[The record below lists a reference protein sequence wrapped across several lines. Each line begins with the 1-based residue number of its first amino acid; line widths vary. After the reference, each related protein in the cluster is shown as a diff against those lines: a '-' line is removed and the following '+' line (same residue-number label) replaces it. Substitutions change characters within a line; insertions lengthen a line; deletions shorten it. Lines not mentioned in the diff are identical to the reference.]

1 MNNSQRGGE
10 NRPNSQQNSQD
21 ISQQEIQI
29 NQIQQNNNN
38 TLNQL
43 IQILNNQTNLP
54 IDQFKIVVD
63 SVVIDKQFFLLTL
76 NPKGKY
82 FQTLR
87 KLILLIVGFLTL
99 QFYQLLY
106 LFTQDQITE
115 GHDDNHSKLIL
126 RPQEHIK
133 NKNTFRSHLYLEE
146 QINQLIL
153 VIAIRFVYVVI
164 SYIIVYSI
172 RPLCLHY
179 SNKNLLLFFLLL
191 ISGTYFIQGT
201 QCNLYPNYGSLH
213 FEDIGKINKTK
224 IYLDNLIFFGCFF
237 VQGISSASIF
247 YLLMEQVQFMLK
259 KNQRLIFYN
268 DFLLVIVEF
277 IVVSSVLHM
286 IFKEQYIFNLII
298 MWIPFS
304 LITLYTY
311 FTLQDSPLCI
321 LNRLSYYEQISRQN
335 SQLLKK
341 QQVALNK
348 IESLLTEFHQN
359 MNSIYSVN
367 FPNKVYF
374 TEEQVA
380 LLLNKFQIKP
390 SNKQE
395 PRCIVNF
402 IMFALSLLYFGH
414 LFKLNAFVN
423 QFQWTIETLALIL
436 SIFELLGYF
445 IGNYCISELYNEQLL
460 RKLLMTFG
468 LINFLSSLPSFQSI
482 HCQFQS
488 QVEFFSILIVR
499 LLFSL
504 AIKSFLIQF
513 SNYKLNFGF
522 LVLGL
527 LLANINF
534 LQIQLFQVVVATIL
548 LFAYHLSK
556 QF

>member
-1 MNNSQRGGE
+1 MNNSQRGVE

-21 ISQQEIQI
+21 IFQQEIQI
-29 NQIQQNNNN
+29 NQISQNNNN
-38 TLNQL
+38 TVNQL
-43 IQILNNQTNLP
+43 IQVLNNQTNLP

-63 SVVIDKQFFLLTL
+63 SVVIDKQFLLLTL

-106 LFTQDQITE
+106 LFTQDQIIQ

-133 NKNTFRSHLYLEE
+133 NKNSSRSHLYLEE
-146 QINQLIL
+146 QIDQLIL
-153 VIAIRFVYVVI
+153 VIAIRIIYIVI
-164 SYIIVYSI
+164 SYIIVYGIKS
-172 RPLCLHY
+172 LSLNY

-237 VQGISSASIF
+237 VQGMSSASIF

-268 DFLLVIVEF
+268 EFLLIIVEF

-304 LITLYTY
+304 LITLFAY

-321 LNRLSYYEQISRQN
+321 LNRISHYEEISKQN
-335 SQLLKK
+335 QQNLKK
-341 QQVALNK
+341 QQIALNK
-348 IESLLTEFHQN
+348 IEILSTEFYQN
-359 MNSIYSVN
+359 MNSIYSAN
-367 FPNKVYF
+367 FPNRNYF
-374 TEEQVA
+374 NEEQIS
-380 LLLNKFQIKP
+380 LLINKFQFKVI
-390 SNKQE
+390 NKQE
-395 PRCIVNF
+395 SKSTINF

-414 LFKLNAFVN
+414 LFKLYAFIN
-423 QFQWTIETLALIL
+423 QLQWTIETLALIL

-445 IGNYCISELYNEQLL
+445 IGNYCISELYNEHLL

-482 HCQFQS
+482 HSQFQS

-504 AIKSFLIQF
+504 AIKAFLIQF
-513 SNYKLNFGF
+513 SDYKLNFGF
-522 LVLGL
+522 LVLGI
-527 LLANINF
+527 LLANINL
-534 LQIQLFQVVVATIL
+534 LQIQLFQVVIATIL
-548 LFAYHLSK
+548 LLAYHLSK
-556 QF
+556 RF

>member
-1 MNNSQRGGE
+1 MNNSQRGVE

-29 NQIQQNNNN
+29 NQISQNNNN

-43 IQILNNQTNLP
+43 IQVLNNQTNLP

-63 SVVIDKQFFLLTL
+63 SVVIDKQFLLLTL

-106 LFTQDQITE
+106 LFTQDQIIQ

-133 NKNTFRSHLYLEE
+133 NKNSSRSHLYLEE
-146 QINQLIL
+146 QIDQLIL
-153 VIAIRFVYVVI
+153 VIAIRIIYIVI
-164 SYIIVYSI
+164 SYIIVYGIKS
-172 RPLCLHY
+172 LSLNY

-237 VQGISSASIF
+237 VQGMSSASIF

-268 DFLLVIVEF
+268 EFLLIIVEF

-304 LITLYTY
+304 LITLFAY

-321 LNRLSYYEQISRQN
+321 LNRISHFEEISKQN
-335 SQLLKK
+335 QQNLKK
-341 QQVALNK
+341 QQIALNK
-348 IESLLTEFHQN
+348 IEILLTEFHQN
-359 MNSIYSVN
+359 MNSIYSAN
-367 FPNKVYF
+367 FPNRNYF
-374 TEEQVA
+374 TEEQIS
-380 LLLNKFQIKP
+380 LLINKFQFKV

-395 PRCIVNF
+395 SKCTINF

-414 LFKLNAFVN
+414 LFKLYAFVN
-423 QFQWTIETLALIL
+423 QLQWTIETLALIL

-445 IGNYCISELYNEQLL
+445 IGNYCISELYNEHLL

-482 HCQFQS
+482 HSQFQS

-504 AIKSFLIQF
+504 AIKAFLIQF

-522 LVLGL
+522 LILGL
-527 LLANINF
+527 LLANINL
-534 LQIQLFQVVVATIL
+534 LQIQLFQVVIATIL
-548 LFAYHLSK
+548 LLAYHLSK
-556 QF
+556 RF